1 MVKTGVVGYFRDVSD
16 FIRLEHTVFDLPFVW
31 SGLVV
36 ASAGNYDLTKFIL
49 VTLAAIFARATAMTI
64 NRIEG
69 RKYDML
75 NPRKKNWQ
83 LISGRFSMR
92 FAVFMAFLFAALFE
106 LSVFFINT
114 LVIELSPVV
123 LVLFVTD
130 PLLKRFTSM
139 RHFYMGF
146 TIGVGVMAGYLS
158 VIPAFPVSP
167 VPYLILIAASLWIAG
182 FDMIYVIPDIDT
194 DIRNGLKT
202 VMTDYG
208 IKKGHDISI
217 LTHAVSFMAFLAIAF
232 FINSVVYYV
241 VLAVIGI
248 LMLLQHISLDPSDVR
263 SIRFSFLGANS
274 MVGIMFL
281 VAMIF
286 AF

>member
-1 MVKTGVVGYFRDVSD
+1 MVKTGFVGYARDISD

-36 ASAGNYDLTKFIL
+36 ASAGNYDLTKFFL
-49 VTLAAIFARATAMTI
+49 VTLAAIFARATAMTV

-69 RKYDML
+69 RKYDMI
-75 NPRKKNWQ
+75 NPRKKDWP

-92 FAVFMAFLFAALFE
+92 FAVFLAVLFALLFE
-106 LSVFFINT
+106 LSVVFINT
-114 LVIELSPVV
+114 LVLELSPVV
-123 LVLFVTD
+123 LLLFVTD

-158 VIPAFPVSP
+158 IRPVFPVSP

-182 FDMIYVIPDIDT
+182 FDMIYVIPDVDT
-194 DIRNGLKT
+194 DLRNGLRT
-202 VMTDYG
+202 VMTEYG
-208 IKKGHDISI
+208 IRKGHDISI
-217 LTHAVSFMAFLAIAF
+217 LTHAISFMAFLGIAF
-232 FINSVVYYV
+232 FIHSYVYYA
-241 VLAVIGI
+241 VLAIIGA
-248 LMLLQHISLDPSDVR
+248 LMLLQHVSLNPSDLR

-281 VAMIF
+281 IAMLF